1 MRKEI
6 WDQLKNITSGE
17 ILQALEKDRVNG
29 WYSDET
35 GSSAVVYR
43 NDTQGRIVSIH
54 NHPHKN
60 FGAKQLK
67 ELLKDIGW
75 EENDLKRLKLIK

>member
-6 WDQLKNITSGE
+6 WDQLKNITSSE
-17 ILQALEKDRVNG
+17 LLQAF
-29 WYSDET
+29 
-35 GSSAVVYR
+35 
-43 NDTQGRIVSIH
+43 IH